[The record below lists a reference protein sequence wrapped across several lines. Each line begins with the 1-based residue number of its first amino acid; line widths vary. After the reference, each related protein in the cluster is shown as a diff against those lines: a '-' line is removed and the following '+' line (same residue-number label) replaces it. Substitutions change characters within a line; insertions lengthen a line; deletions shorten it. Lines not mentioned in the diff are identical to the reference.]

1 MQEIQPE
8 MQRIQKKY
16 ENKKDQ
22 ASQVKM
28 QQEMMELYKK
38 YNYNPNRVSKI
49 AKPFLASKRAVA
61 VVNNEIEA
69 DIKATADTVNVIKNI
84 ALNNKNRLKKLYDE
98 LLR

>member
-1 MQEIQPE
+1 MSAETFADRVEHLYADILSDPE
-8 MQRIQKKY
+8 
-16 ENKKDQ
+16 
-22 ASQVKM
+22 
-28 QQEMMELYKK
+28 K

-69 DIKATADTVNVIKNI
+69 NIKATADTVNVIKNI